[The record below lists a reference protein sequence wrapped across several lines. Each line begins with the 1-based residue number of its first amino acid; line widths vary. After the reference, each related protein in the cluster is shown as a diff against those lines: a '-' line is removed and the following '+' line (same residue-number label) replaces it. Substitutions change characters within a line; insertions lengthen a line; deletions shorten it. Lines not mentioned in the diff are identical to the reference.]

1 MSSEMMVGMKD
12 LSSYAN
18 LNCSE
23 GEERIHEVLANEGIM
38 DGKALVTDVRV
49 PGRVLG
55 HQEVSKELGAD
66 PYIVRLVEDGYLLE
80 FDELPPPSFTRNN
93 KSALE
98 REDFVLQAKRWSS
111 FVFCFFRLGEE
122 SRQELEWRYSN
133 IKEVAKFPM
142 NGKLSSVH
150 ESFRAETASDGSA
163 VGFFV
168 YELDEKTKLASRAY
182 TEEELAFQAAWTD
195 GLYLNRRF

>member
-1 MSSEMMVGMKD
+1 MSSEMKFGMKD
-12 LSSYAN
+12 FSSYAN

-49 PGRVLG
+49 PGR
-55 HQEVSKELGAD
+55 
-66 PYIVRLVEDGYLLE
+66 
-80 FDELPPPSFTRNN
+80 
-93 KSALE
+93 
-98 REDFVLQAKRWSS
+98 DFVLQAKRWSS

-133 IKEVAKFPM
+133 IKEMAKFPM